1 MSKKIMVKLGD
12 INEYKGDTVNPLK
25 YPSQMFELYSV
36 PACDTGNPEIVLGS
50 SIGSAKQRV
59 QKDDILL
66 CKINPRIN
74 RVWKVAQHTDYPL
87 IASSEWIVVRSNK
100 VYPQYLYWCLQSKP
114 FREKLV
120 LNVTGIGGSL
130 TRAQPK
136 TVAQYKI
143 PMPSISEQEKI
154 ASTLD
159 AVSEVLRLRKAQL
172 AELDNLVK
180 SQFIEMFGDP
190 ELNEKGFPKV
200 RLKDCT
206 HINPRKSDDRRLRPS
221 LKVSFVP
228 MSAVSENGELF
239 LSETRL
245 YEEVK
250 TGFTYFAEGDV
261 LFAKITPCM
270 ENGKGAIALGLSSGV
285 GFGSTEFHV
294 LRPVHGVTN
303 SHWIYQVLAFRK
315 FRENA
320 AANMTGSAG
329 QRRVPASY
337 LENYTISL
345 PPLELQ
351 NRFADIARH
360 VNASKLAIQQS
371 LDETQRLFDS
381 LMAEYFED

>member
-1 MSKKIMVKLGD
+1 
-12 INEYKGDTVNPLK
+12 
-25 YPSQMFELYSV
+25 
-36 PACDTGNPEIVLGS
+36 
-50 SIGSAKQRV
+50 
-59 QKDDILL
+59 
-66 CKINPRIN
+66 
-74 RVWKVAQHTDYPL
+74 
-87 IASSEWIVVRSNK
+87 
-100 VYPQYLYWCLQSKP
+100 
-114 FREKLV
+114 
-120 LNVTGIGGSL
+120 
-130 TRAQPK
+130 
-136 TVAQYKI
+136 
-143 PMPSISEQEKI
+143 
-154 ASTLD
+154 
-159 AVSEVLRLRKAQL
+159 
-172 AELDNLVK
+172 
-180 SQFIEMFGDP
+180 
-190 ELNEKGFPKV
+190 
-200 RLKDCT
+200 
-206 HINPRKSDDRRLRPS
+206 
-221 LKVSFVP
+221 

>member
-1 MSKKIMVKLGD
+1 MSKWPTVKLCD
-12 INEYKGDTVNPLK
+12 VAPASESKKPINDREVWLLNLDMVESGSGRIIDKIYVNQGK
-25 YPSQMFELYSV
+25 IGSSTIKFDERNVLYSKLR
-36 PACDTGNPEIVLGS
+36 PYL
-50 SIGSAKQRV
+50 
-59 QKDDILL
+59 
-66 CKINPRIN
+66 
-74 RVWKVAQHTDYPL
+74 
-87 IASSEWIVVRSNK
+87 NK
-100 VYPQYLYWCLQSKP
+100 VVLPDQTGYATSEMIPLRPDESRLIREYLAFFLRSPNFINYISSRVAGTKMP
-114 FREKLV
+114 
-120 LNVTGIGGSL
+120 
-130 TRAQPK
+130 RANMNDLRAAQIPLPPISVQRRI
-136 TVAQYKI
+136 VA
-143 PMPSISEQEKI
+143 S
-154 ASTLD
+154 LD

-206 HINPRKSDDRRLRPS
+206 HINPRKSDDRRLRPG